1 MTKEIVE
8 LITCDRPV
16 LEVGRRYEISI
27 YDMDLYEGYSDDHEL
42 VQTKYITYEGGDIAN
57 YFMKIGK
64 EYALNDVLFIQEK
77 WGDLGDFVHEVRNAR
92 QTDDHYHADLIFE
105 MYTTKSPVRTFEA
118 IIKGETKDEPFRRIE
133 LALHVHK
140 YNEPNFINLR

>member
-42 VQTKYITYEGGDIAN
+42 VQTKYITYEGGDIAT

-92 QTDDHYHADLIFE
+92 RTDDHHHADLIFE

-118 IIKGETKDEPFRRIE
+118 VIKGETIDEPFRRIE

-140 YNEPNFINLR
+140 YNEPNFINL